1 MKDLMDYQLAG
12 GNQASGD
19 YWWSFTTATPSSP
32 SCTITGTANAETISG
47 TSVDDVICAG
57 EATTLTKDWGATTP

>member
-1 MKDLMDYQLAG
+1 MKDLMGYQLAG

-19 YWWSFTTATPSSP
+19 YWWSFTAATPSSP

-57 EATTLTKDWGATTP
+57 GGHDTLKGLGATTP